1 MTLSWSGTGLVG
13 VTQDWSSD
21 IALANWQSIGM
32 IGNCSNS
39 SQVTQDWSS
48 DTGLVEVTQ
57 DWSSDS
63 ALTNWQS
70 IGSRLALHW

>member
-1 MTLSWSGTGLVG
+1 MTLDWFISDLAQDWSSDTGLVE

-32 IGNCSNS
+32 IGNCRNS

-48 DTGLVEVTQ
+48 DMRLVK
-57 DWSSDS
+57 
-63 ALTNWQS
+63 
-70 IGSRLALHW
+70 